1 MKDLLGDAASAL
13 REEGKSDDSQQRF
26 TRARVMA
33 SLHQG
38 TVKRRTRLAFV
49 LPIAATFVATSAWG
63 VSSGRA
69 IVWIEE
75 IRTVFGFPSEPAPP
89 AEAPKAR
96 ATKKAPRLEAKPEK
110 PVDEVVPAIPTPE
123 PVPEE
128 TAKPA
133 PERVPVPASA
143 APDAGL
149 DAELELYRT
158 AHRAHFTERDSTA
171 ALAAWDA
178 YLGKAPK
185 GRFVLEARYNR
196 ALCLVRLDR
205 KAEARKAL
213 EPFAR
218 GAFGDYRKREAT
230 ELMEVLGN

>member
-1 MKDLLGDAASAL
+1 MKDLLGEAVHAL
-13 REEGKSDDSQQRF
+13 REEGVSDDAQHRF

-89 AEAPKAR
+89 SQAPKGKTPTRVPR
-96 ATKKAPRLEAKPEK
+96 ALEAKPQA
-110 PVDEVVPAIPTPE
+110 PVEPAPVIPE

-128 TAKPA
+128 PRKVE
-133 PERVPVPASA
+133 PERIPGPASA

-158 AHRAHFTERDSTA
+158 AHRAHFTDQNSAA

-178 YLGKAPK
+178 YLAKAPK

-196 ALCLVRLDR
+196 ALCLVRLER
-205 KAEARKAL
+205 TAEAKTAL

-218 GAFGDYRKREAT
+218 GAYGSYRKREAS
-230 ELMEVLGN
+230 ELLEVLGH

>member
-1 MKDLLGDAASAL
+1 MKDLLDEAAHAL
-13 REEGKSDDSQQRF
+13 REENASDDAQHRF

-49 LPIAATFVATSAWG
+49 LPIAATFMATSAWG

-75 IRTVFGFPSEPAPP
+75 IRTVFGFPSEPTPP
-89 AEAPKAR
+89 PEAPKA
-96 ATKKAPRLEAKPEK
+96 KAPTRAPGALEAKPHV
-110 PVDEVVPAIPTPE
+110 PVEEPAPVVPE

-128 TAKPA
+128 PAKVD
-133 PERVPVPASA
+133 PERIPVPASA

-158 AHRAHFTERDSTA
+158 AHRAHFTDQNA
-171 ALAAWDA
+171 VGALAAWDA
-178 YLGKAPK
+178 YLAKAPK

-196 ALCLVRLDR
+196 ALCLVRLER
-205 KAEARKAL
+205 KAEAKTAL

-218 GAFGDYRKREAT
+218 GAYGNYRKREAG
-230 ELMEVLGN
+230 ELLEVLGD

>member
-1 MKDLLGDAASAL
+1 MKDLLDEAVSAL
-13 REEGKSDDSQQRF
+13 REEGASDDAHRF

-49 LPIAATFVATSAWG
+49 LPIAATFIATSAWG

-69 IVWIEE
+69 VVWIEE
-75 IRTVFGFPSEPAPP
+75 IRTVFGFPSEPTPP
-89 AEAPKAR
+89 PEAPKAK
-96 ATKKAPRLEAKPEK
+96 APKKAARALEAKQK
-110 PVDEVVPAIPTPE
+110 PVEELPAIPP
-123 PVPEE
+123 PPAPEE
-128 TAKPA
+128 TAKSV
-133 PERVPVPASA
+133 PERVPLAASA

-158 AHRAHFTERDSTA
+158 AHRAHFSERDSAA
-171 ALAAWDA
+171 ALAGWDA
-178 YLGKAPK
+178 YLSKAPK

-218 GAFGDYRKREAT
+218 GAFGDYRKREAN
-230 ELMEVLGN
+230 ELLEVLGP

>member
-1 MKDLLGDAASAL
+1 MKDLLDEAAHAL
-13 REEGKSDDSQQRF
+13 REENASDDAQHRF

-49 LPIAATFVATSAWG
+49 LPIAATFMATSAWG

-75 IRTVFGFPSEPAPP
+75 IRTVFGFPSEPTPP
-89 AEAPKAR
+89 PEAPKAKA
-96 ATKKAPRLEAKPEK
+96 ATRAPRALEAKPQV
-110 PVDEVVPAIPTPE
+110 PVEEPAKVPE

-128 TAKPA
+128 SAKVE

-158 AHRAHFTERDSTA
+158 AHRAHFTDQNA
-171 ALAAWDA
+171 VGALAAWDA
-178 YLGKAPK
+178 YLAKAPK

-196 ALCLVRLDR
+196 ALCLVRLER
-205 KAEARKAL
+205 KAEAKTAL

-218 GAFGDYRKREAT
+218 GAHGNYRKREAG
-230 ELMEVLGN
+230 ELLEVLGD

>member
-1 MKDLLGDAASAL
+1 MKDLLDEAVSAL
-13 REEGKSDDSQQRF
+13 REEGASDDAHRF

-49 LPIAATFVATSAWG
+49 LPIAATFIATSAWG

-69 IVWIEE
+69 VVWIEE
-75 IRTVFGFPSEPAPP
+75 IRTVFGFPSEPTPP
-89 AEAPKAR
+89 PEAPKAK
-96 ATKKAPRLEAKPEK
+96 APKKAARALEAVPQK
-110 PVDEVVPAIPTPE
+110 PVEELAAIPPP

-133 PERVPVPASA
+133 PERVPVAASA

-158 AHRAHFTERDSTA
+158 AHRAHFTERDSAA
-171 ALAAWDA
+171 ALAGWDA
-178 YLGKAPK
+178 YLSKAPK

-230 ELMEVLGN
+230 ELLEVLGP